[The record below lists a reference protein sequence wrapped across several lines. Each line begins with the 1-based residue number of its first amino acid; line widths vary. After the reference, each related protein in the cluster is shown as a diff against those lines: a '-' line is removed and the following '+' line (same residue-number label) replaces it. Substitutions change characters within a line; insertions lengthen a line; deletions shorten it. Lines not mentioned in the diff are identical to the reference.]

1 MNNLMRLAAAGAA
14 LAAGVWAVETRLWEH
29 STRADFEKGTLEGLA
44 LRSDGRLTLAPE
56 VRQLLDASAAYL
68 WALAA
73 DSKGYLYAGGG
84 SPGGAAKIFRIAP
97 DGATKSFAE
106 IEGFEIQALVVDRA
120 DRLYAATSPDGKVY
134 RIGPDGK
141 PELIY
146 EPRTKYIWALAINS
160 KGELFVGTGE
170 RGEIHRVGP
179 DGRGGVFAA
188 TDETHVRSLAVDAA
202 DNLIAGTEPGGL
214 ILRIAPD
221 GRPFVVHQTAKREVT
236 AVVAGRDGIIYA
248 AAVGDKQ
255 PVAAPSLPPALPAPA
270 PPTAQPGAAPAP
282 AQAAPERS
290 QPPPPPAPLIRP
302 TVTGGSEVVRIDPEG
317 FPRTVWTDP
326 KEIVYSLAVT
336 VGGELLIGTGD
347 EGKLFRLEAPQE
359 PSRRYTLLAT
369 IPPKQITALVA
380 ADDGRIFAATGNVG
394 RVYQFGARLASQ
406 GTFESP
412 VLNAE
417 FFSYWGAL
425 RYAGAATKGSIL
437 FETRSGNLERP
448 HRNWSPWAKVEL
460 AGTSG
465 RIASPP
471 ARFLQYRVR
480 LAGTGNQSPELRRVE
495 IAYLNR
501 NVAPEITRIAFTP
514 PNYRFPPRA
523 LAVSSPKTLNLP
535 PLAESRTPA
544 PPKPVP
550 VAPAQS
556 VQYAKGYQSARWL
569 AADDN
574 GDELIFKV
582 EIRGVAESS
591 WKLLQDE
598 LTDPYLSWDTTAFA
612 DGEYLLR
619 VTVSDRNSNPPEKA
633 LSTELVSEPFLID
646 NTPPEVPRLTAT
658 RSGGALRLE
667 WAAADALS
675 PIQRAEYSI
684 NGGEWRLAEPV
695 TRLMDSPR
703 LEFVVELNPPPDGEQ
718 AIAVRVTDQ
727 FDNQRVAS
735 VVVR

>member
-14 LAAGVWAVETRLWEH
+14 LAAGVWAVETRSWEH
-29 STRADFEKGTLEGLA
+29 SSRADFEKGTLEGLA
-44 LRSDGRLTLAPE
+44 LASDGRLSLAPE

-97 DGATKSFAE
+97 DGTAETFAE
-106 IEGFEIQALVVDRA
+106 IDGFEIQALVVDRQ

-134 RIGPDGK
+134 RLGRDGK

-146 EPRTKYIWALAINS
+146 EPRTKYIWALAVNG
-160 KGELFVGTGE
+160 KGELFVATGE
-170 RGEIHRVGP
+170 PGEIHRIGL

-214 ILRIAPD
+214 VLRIAPD
-221 GRPFVVHQTAKREVT
+221 GTPFVVHQTAKREVT
-236 AVVAGRDGIIYA
+236 AVVAGRDGFIYA

-255 PVAAPSLPPALPAPA
+255 PQAAPSLQPAVPAPA
-270 PPTAQPGAAPAP
+270 PQPAQPGAAPASAP
-282 AQAAPERS
+282 VTPERS
-290 QPPPPPAPLIRP
+290 QAPPPPAQLIRP
-302 TVTGGSEVVRIDPEG
+302 AVTGGSEVVRIDPEG
-317 FPRTVWTDP
+317 FPRTVWSDP
-326 KEIVYSLAVT
+326 REIVYSLAVT
-336 VGGELLIGTGD
+336 GGGELLIGTGD
-347 EGKLFRLEAPQE
+347 EGKLYRLEEPQQAA
-359 PSRRYTLLAT
+359 RLYTLLAT

-380 ADDGRIFAATGNVG
+380 ADDGRVFAATGNVG
-394 RVYQFGARLASQ
+394 RVYEFGAGLRSQ

-412 VLNAE
+412 VLNAG

-425 RYAGAATKGSIL
+425 RYVGDARQGSIL

-448 HRNWSPWAKVEL
+448 HRNWSPWTKVEL
-460 AGTSG
+460 AGASG

-480 LAGTGNQSPELRRVE
+480 LAGTGLQSPELRRVE

-501 NVAPEITRIAFTP
+501 NVAPEITRIAFAP

-535 PLAESRTPA
+535 PLTESRTPA

-556 VQYAKGYQSARWL
+556 VQYAKGYRSARWL

-582 EIRGVAESS
+582 EIRGIAEST
-591 WKLLQDE
+591 WKLLEDE

-619 VTVSDRNSNPPEKA
+619 VTVSDRNSNPPDKA
-633 LSTELVSEPFLID
+633 LSAELVSEPFLID
-646 NTPPEVPRLTAT
+646 NTPPEVARLTAS
-658 RSGGALRLE
+658 RLRGALRLE

-675 PIQRAEYSI
+675 PIQKAEYCI
-684 NGGEWRLAEPV
+684 NGGEWRIAEPV
-695 TRLMDSPR
+695 TRLMDSPQ
-703 LEFVVELNPPPDGEQ
+703 LEFAVELNPPLDGELS
-718 AIAVRVTDQ
+718 IAVRVTDQ

-735 VVVR
+735 LLLR